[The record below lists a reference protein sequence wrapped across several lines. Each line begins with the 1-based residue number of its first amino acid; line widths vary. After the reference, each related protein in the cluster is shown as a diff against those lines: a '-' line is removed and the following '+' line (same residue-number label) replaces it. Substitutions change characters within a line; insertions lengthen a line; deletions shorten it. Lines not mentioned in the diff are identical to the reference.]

1 MQRACANMLESQ
13 NAAVYTAV
21 LPIREISINMKSIYP
36 GLQWGDKRLLAR
48 VQSMAIRY
56 NLCWQQQHHQQRR
69 KRHRKIRRKN
79 ATTWIHQIK
88 WLVNSQKTSE
98 SWFYTPSPVDF
109 PFFFFLFFLFI
120 VAVLSS
126 HNSTPTLAINLWGK
140 NNVVLLTRRLSGK
153 LVSFPSFLS
162 LVS

>member
-36 GLQWGDKRLLAR
+36 GLQWSDKRLLAR

-69 KRHRKIRRKN
+69 KRRRRIRRKKCN
-79 ATTWIHQIK
+79 N
-88 WLVNSQKTSE
+88 VNSSDKKIGELSE
-98 SWFYTPSPVDF
+98 DFWILILHPPVPLIF
-109 PFFFFLFFLFI
+109 RFFFFPFFFLFI

-140 NNVVLLTRRLSGK
+140 KTLY
-153 LVSFPSFLS
+153 F
-162 LVS
+162 